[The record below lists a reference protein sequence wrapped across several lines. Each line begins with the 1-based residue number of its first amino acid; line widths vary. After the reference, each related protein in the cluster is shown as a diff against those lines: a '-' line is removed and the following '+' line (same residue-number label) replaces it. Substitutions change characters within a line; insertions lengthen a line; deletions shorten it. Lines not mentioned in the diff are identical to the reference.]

1 MIDTNLVA
9 EMVRQVIAA
18 NQHSVPSIWPTAVK
32 DVLTIITPCLV
43 GLVVW
48 YQKRQDAKLVAVS
61 TAAEKTTV
69 VSEKTAVTVLEI
81 EKSVNS
87 ERSKMIEEVKAIT
100 RAFSDVSSKLA
111 VLEER
116 RDVDE
121 RAKIAI
127 AAAAAAIVH
136 NKEQVAQAVE
146 EFRKLDTKSAP

>member
-1 MIDTNLVA
+1 MVDTNLVA
-9 EMVRQVIAA
+9 EMVRQVIAES
-18 NQHSVPSIWPTAVK
+18 QKSVPSIWPTAVK
-32 DVLTIITPCLV
+32 DVITIITPCLV

-48 YQKRQDAKLVAVS
+48 YQKRQDAKLAAVTS
-61 TAAEKTTV
+61 ATISNTV
-69 VSEKTAVTVLEI
+69 VSEKTAGTILEI

-100 RAFSDVSSKLA
+100 RAFTEVSNKLA

-121 RAKIAI
+121 RAKVAI

-146 EFRKLDTKSAP
+146 EFRKLEAKPKA

>member
-9 EMVRQVIAA
+9 EMVKQVFAES
-18 NQHSVPSIWPTAVK
+18 QKSVPSVWPTAVK
-32 DVLTIITPCLV
+32 DVLTIITPFLV

-61 TAAEKTTV
+61 AATQNNTV